1 MDIELIK
8 KAFEE
13 NKFITAKE
21 LSEKFNIKLT
31 KAKEFKAE
39 FSTVTFSEYMAHRN
53 KMNASKPLIIS
64 PEVDQI
70 IIGSLLGDGCI
81 IKKSNGMFTINH
93 SLVQKDYVMHKYEL
107 LKKYGLEMKI
117 RECAERKF
125 DSYIKGRKIKDNG
138 YIRIESQVNISFNI
152 YREEW
157 YKHKKIVPDSVYRLN
172 PLGLAI
178 WFMDDGSSNMSS
190 YYLSTNGFDYEYVE
204 KLVKVLYD
212 NFGIHASIH
221 KNKDKFVIYIQVKSR
236 ELFTETIKE
245 YLCDSMLRKIYDK
258 TKFIGYVKRGEL
270 LGNPG
275 KDDQQPS
282 LSSNAFEG
290 SETNSRIQTDNAED
304 SNADTSASL
313 ITNSDDEDIV
323 RTMQ

>member
-21 LSEKFNIKLT
+21 LSEKFSIKLSE
-31 KAKEFKAE
+31 AKKFKAQ
-39 FSTVTFSEYMAHRN
+39 FSTVTFSEYMAYRN
-53 KMNASKPLIIS
+53 KMNSSKPLTIS

-117 RECAERKF
+117 RECTERKS
-125 DSYIKGRKIKDNG
+125 DSYIGGRKLKDNG
-138 YIRIESQVNISFNI
+138 YIRIESPVNVSFNK

-157 YKHKKIVPDSVYRLN
+157 YKHKKIVPDSAYRLN

-204 KLVKVLYD
+204 KLVKILYN
-212 NFGIHASIH
+212 NFGIYASIH
-221 KNKDKFVIYIQVKSR
+221 KNKDKFVIYIQTKSR
-236 ELFTETIKE
+236 DLFTKIIRE

-270 LGNPG
+270 LGNPE
-275 KDDQQPS
+275 KDNQQPS

-290 SETNSRIQTDNAED
+290 SETNSRVQTDNAED

-313 ITNSDDEDIV
+313 ITICDDEDIV
-323 RTMQ
+323 RTIQ

>member
-31 KAKEFKAE
+31 KAKKIKAE

-93 SLVQKDYVMHKYEL
+93 SLVQKDYVMHKYKL

-117 RECAERKF
+117 RECTERKF
-125 DSYIKGRKIKDNG
+125 DSYIGGRKIKDNG
-138 YIRIESQVNISFNI
+138 YIRIESPVNISFNI

-236 ELFTETIKE
+236 ELFTETIKK

-270 LGNPG
+270 LGNPA
-275 KDDQQPS
+275 KDNQQPS